1 MKLRRHPADH
11 GWPGAV
17 HHECG
22 TPASLWILPRRHLT
36 SSGLRRRSAPGH
48 SLHSL
53 AASPNN
59 PDRTVFAEY
68 HDGGSST
75 GAFMVR
81 WHNWKYIH
89 YSGLPPQL
97 FDLETDPDE
106 LVDLGTNKAQRAIEA
121 RREGARRLA
130 EICDADA
137 VNARCFADQAKRIED
152 LGGIDACRNAYLFNH
167 TPTPAEQDAMETMD
181 G

>member
-1 MKLRRHPADH
+1 MWDARLIVDIAATALDVFGLAPDAD
-11 GWPGAV
+11 
-17 HHECG
+17 
-22 TPASLWILPRRHLT
+22 
-36 SSGLRRRSAPGH
+36 APGR

-53 AASPNN
+53 AASPDN

-81 WHNWKYIH
+81 WRNWKYIH

-97 FDLETDPDE
+97 FDLDADPDE
-106 LVDLGTNKAQRAIEA
+106 LVDLG
-121 RREGARRLA
+121 
-130 EICDADA
+130 ADDRSA
-137 VNARCFADQAKRIED
+137 PLKHGRMA
-152 LGGIDACRNAYLFNH
+152 LGGLPPSVTPTPSMPAVSPIRRGGSRLLAVIDACRNAYLFNH
-167 TPTPAEQDAMETMD
+167 TPTPDEQGAMERLD